1 MSGAF
6 RRYSGADG
14 MRRRADLHTHTTAS
28 DGQYTPRQL
37 VCRARAAGIG
47 CLAITDHD
55 TTGGLEEGLRA
66 GVELG
71 LTVIRGVELGAKED
85 RHLHILGLGFSAKHP
100 ALEAL
105 CRTLRASRAER
116 KFRIVDFLKEKGMDI
131 PLAEVEALAGG
142 GLVAR
147 PHFAQVML
155 ERGYV
160 SSLREAFDRYLDTEE
175 YQTIERLK
183 AEAKDCIAAI
193 HADGGKAVL
202 AHPCQLGYPDEKLEA
217 LLAQLKEV
225 GLDALEC
232 HYPQHTRAQTAWY
245 LKLANMYGLH
255 ITAGSD
261 FHGERVKPDV
271 SLMPTELE
279 LDWLL

>member
-1 MSGAF
+1 
-6 RRYSGADG
+6 

-55 TTGGLEEGLRA
+55 TTGGLDEGLRA
-66 GVELG
+66 GAELG
-71 LTVIRGVELGAKED
+71 LTVIPGVELGAKED
-85 RHLHILGLGFSAKHP
+85 RHLHILGLGFGAEHP

-105 CRTLRASRAER
+105 CRTLQASRAER
-116 KFRIVDFLKEKGMDI
+116 KFRIVDFLREKGMDI

-147 PHFAQVML
+147 PHFARVML

-175 YQTIERLK
+175 YQTIERFK

-193 HADGGKAVL
+193 HADGGKTVL

-255 ITAGSD
+255 VTAGSD